1 MYKIAILGC
10 ENSHANP
17 FLELIRQGEYPDIEV
32 AGIYSNEPEAAKKL
46 HDTYGVPILGH
57 YADMVGKVDGIMI
70 TARHGDN
77 HYKYAKPYMDDG
89 IPMFID
95 KPITCTERDAEEF
108 MDEAERKGVRL
119 CGGSTCAGYPN
130 TVKLAATVR
139 DKAVGEIRGGA
150 LVCPFYFD
158 SPYGGFYFYA
168 QHLVEI
174 MTTIFGVEAERV
186 FACRGTDELTFV
198 AQYDGFSVTGKY
210 LEGGKYY
217 SASVYG
223 SESMMCEE
231 LTGYGDSFKNEMNDM
246 LSLLRGEG
254 MKKSRKDFVK
264 PVYIMNAIL
273 RSLDS
278 GKWETV
284 GSYEQK

>member
-10 ENSHANP
+10 ENSHANH

-46 HDTYGVPILGH
+46 HDTYGVPILDH
-57 YADMVGKVDGIMI
+57 YADMVGNVDGIMI
-70 TARHGDN
+70 TARHGHN
-77 HYKYAKPYMDDG
+77 HYKYANPYMDDG

-95 KPITCTERDAEEF
+95 KPITCLESDAEEF

-130 TVKLAATVR
+130 TVKLAAAVR
-139 DKAVGEIRGGA
+139 DKAVGEIRGGT

>member
-10 ENSHANP
+10 ENSHANH
-17 FLELIRQGEYPDIEV
+17 FLELIGQGEYPDIEV
-32 AGIYSNEPEAAKKL
+32 VGIYSNEPEAAKKL
-46 HDTYGVPILGH
+46 HDTYGVPILDH

-95 KPITCTERDAEEF
+95 KPITCLESDAEEF
-108 MDEAERKGVRL
+108 MDEAERKGIRL

-130 TVKLAATVR
+130 TLKLAAAVR

-174 MTTIFGVEAERV
+174 MTTIFGVEVRRV
-186 FACRGTDELTFV
+186 FACRGAGELTFV
-198 AQYDGFSVTGKY
+198 AEYDGYSVTGKY
-210 LEGGKYY
+210 IEGGKYY

-231 LTGYGDSFKNEMNDM
+231 LTGYGESFKNEMNDM
-246 LSLLRGEG
+246 LSLLRGNG
-254 MKKSRKDFVK
+254 MKKSRTDFVK

-284 GSYEQK
+284 GGYKE